1 MSQVRHPAELTPK
14 RDPQKR
20 LALRPY
26 ARAVAQVLRVSFRAS
41 PGAVIMKVLGSLISA
56 VLPLVTTYFASLTTT
71 ALAAAYAG
79 DAAAGR
85 LAVIY
90 VIVTAALGLFW
101 GAFNSVDRYIQQLMS
116 FKVGAI
122 VGDQMYERFLALEFW
137 RYDDKETVD
146 LYDRA
151 KRFSDSYARVL
162 DRIAAIFTQLVSV
175 ILAVGALLLVSWWI
189 AVIVLVAIV
198 PSVYLQFKLSRE
210 QIAHWNTQVD
220 SRRQRR
226 MIETNLLRPQ
236 HIAEM
241 RLYGIVGFLMD
252 LRSRLRDADER
263 RRLDYQRRYIPRQLA
278 ADALQYGAEVV
289 SLIWVVGQIIA
300 RAAPVGQFLYV
311 QQIVSRALS
320 TANNLVSSLSS
331 IDEDLANLK
340 DYELFMAMP
349 VHAEHAPP
357 LLGAPEKVELK
368 DIRFT
373 YTGSDIEVIRG
384 VSLTIRQG
392 QHIAIVGENGAGK
405 STLIRI
411 LAGLYRPDSGKVLLD
426 GVDLAAVDVTSWH
439 RHLAVLSQE
448 FLKYEFATAA
458 DNIYFG
464 DVQNPRNDDRV
475 RKAAA
480 DAEALEFI
488 NKLPNGLDN
497 HVSNWM
503 EDPRGRKG
511 SGLSGGQ
518 WQRLAMARNFY
529 RDASFMVMDEPT
541 SAIDALAEHR
551 IFTRLFADRSSTI
564 IAISHR
570 LATIEKAD
578 IVYMLEDGQ
587 IVEQGTHKELVALRG
602 RYFRMFE
609 SQLTVEE
616 PTGTWPPPRLSGP
629 SPRWAAAERC

>member
-1 MSQVRHPAELTPK
+1 MTDSELRPP
-14 RDPQKR
+14 REPRPR
-20 LALRPY
+20 LSLGPY
-26 ARAVAQVLRVSFRAS
+26 ARAVGQVLRVSFKAS
-41 PGAVIMKVLGSLISA
+41 PGAVVMKVLGSLIAA
-56 VLPLVTTYFASLTTT
+56 VLPLVTTYFAALTTT
-71 ALAAAYAG
+71 ALAEAYAG
-79 DAAAGR
+79 NPDAGQRAVVYVLITAG
-85 LAVIY
+85 
-90 VIVTAALGLFW
+90 LGLLW
-101 GAFNSVDRYIQQLMS
+101 GAFTSVDRYIQQVMS
-116 FKVGAI
+116 FRVGAV
-122 VGDQMYERFLALEFW
+122 VGDLMYERFLALEFW
-137 RYDDKETVD
+137 RYDDKDTVD

-175 ILAVGALLLVSWWI
+175 ILAIGALLLVSWWV
-189 AVIVLVAIV
+189 ALIVLIAII

-210 QIAHWNTQVD
+210 QMAHWNTQVD

-226 MIETNLLRPQ
+226 LIETNLIRPQ

-241 RLYGIVGFLMD
+241 RLYGVVKYLMD
-252 LRSRLRDADER
+252 LRSRLRDADEL
-263 RRLDYQRRYIPRQLA
+263 RRLEFQKRYIPKQLL

-289 SLIWVVGQIIA
+289 ALIWVVGQIIA
-300 RAAPVGQFLYV
+300 RAQPVGQFLYI

-320 TANNLVSSLSS
+320 TANQLVTSLSS

-340 DYELFMAMP
+340 DYEEFMKFPTAVGGGKP
-349 VHAEHAPP
+349 LAGPPAEVR
-357 LLGAPEKVELK
+357 LE
-368 DIRFT
+368 DITYT
-373 YTGSDIEVIRG
+373 YTGGSKQVLKG
-384 VSLTIRQG
+384 VSLTIRAG

-411 LAGLYRPDSGKVLLD
+411 LAGLYQPESGRVLLD
-426 GVDLAAVDVTSWH
+426 GQDLRTFDIAAWH
-439 RHLAVLSQE
+439 RYLAVMSQD

-458 DNIYFG
+458 NNIYFG
-464 DVQNPRNDDRV
+464 DVALPREDLRV
-475 RKAAA
+475 ERAAA
-480 DAEALEFI
+480 DAEATDFI
-488 NKLPNGLDN
+488 DRLPNGFES

-529 RDASFMVMDEPT
+529 RGAPFIVMDEPT

-551 IFTRLFADRSSTI
+551 IFSRLFADKDHTI

-578 IVYMLEDGQ
+578 VIYMMEEGQ
-587 IVEQGTHKELVALRG
+587 VAESGTHEELVSRRG

-609 SQLTVEE
+609 SQLGLDAN
-616 PTGTWPPPRLSGP
+616 PHDQD
-629 SPRWAAAERC
+629 AADTDPAER

>member
-1 MSQVRHPAELTPK
+1 MSQPRHPAELTPK

-392 QHIAIVGENGAGK
+392 QHIAVVGENGAGK

-464 DVQNPRNDDRV
+464 DVQNPRNDDHV

-616 PTGTWPPPRLSGP
+616 PTGT
-629 SPRWAAAERC
+629 

>member
-1 MSQVRHPAELTPK
+1 MSQPRHPAELGPK
-14 RDPQKR
+14 RDTQRR

-26 ARAVAQVLRVSFRAS
+26 AKAVAQVLRVSFRAS

-56 VLPLVTTYFASLTTT
+56 VLPLVTTYFAALTTT

-79 DAAAGR
+79 DAGAGQ
-85 LAVIY
+85 LAIVYVVI
-90 VIVTAALGLFW
+90 TAALGLFW
-101 GAFNSVDRYIQQLMS
+101 GSFTSVDRYIQQLMS
-116 FKVGAI
+116 FRVGAI

-175 ILAVGALLLVSWWI
+175 ILAIGALLVVSWWI

-226 MIETNLLRPQ
+226 MIEQNLLRPQ

-241 RLYGIVGFLMD
+241 RLYGIVRFLMD

-263 RRLDYQRRYIPRQLA
+263 RRLDFQRRYIPKQLA

-289 SLIWVVGQIIA
+289 SLVWVVGQIIT
-300 RAAPVGQFLYV
+300 RSQPVGQFLYV

-340 DYELFMAMP
+340 DYELFMALP
-349 VHAEHAPP
+349 AHSEHAPP
-357 LLGAPEKVELK
+357 LPAAPSEVELK

-384 VSLTIRQG
+384 ISMTIREG

-411 LAGLYRPDSGKVLLD
+411 LAGLYRPDSGQVMLD

-458 DNIYFG
+458 ENIWFG
-464 DVQNPRNDDRV
+464 DVQSPRDDGRIQ
-475 RKAAA
+475 RAAG

-488 NKLPNGLDN
+488 SKLPNGLEN

-529 RDASFMVMDEPT
+529 RNASFMVMDEPT

-578 IVYMLEDGQ
+578 TVYMLEDGRV
-587 IVEQGTHKELVALRG
+587 VEQGTHQELVALRG

-609 SQLTVEE
+609 SQLTVPAETLAPQVRSGE
-616 PTGTWPPPRLSGP
+616 PEGTGTVP
-629 SPRWAAAERC
+629 S

>member
-1 MSQVRHPAELTPK
+1 MSQPRHPAELTPK

-20 LALRPY
+20 LAVRPY
-26 ARAVAQVLRVSFRAS
+26 AKAVAQVLRVSFHAS
-41 PGAVIMKVLGSLISA
+41 PGAVVMKVLGSLISA
-56 VLPLVTTYFASLTTT
+56 VLPLVTTFYASLTTT

-79 DAAAGR
+79 DGGAGR
-85 LAVIY
+85 LAIVY
-90 VIVTAALGLFW
+90 VVVTAALGLFW

-122 VGDQMYERFLALEFW
+122 VGDQMYERFLSLDFW

-320 TANNLVSSLSS
+320 TANSLVSSLSS

-349 VHAEHAPP
+349 VHSEHAPP
-357 LLGAPEKVELK
+357 LLEAPREVELK

-373 YTGSDIEVIRG
+373 YTGSDIEVIKG
-384 VSLTIRQG
+384 ISLTIRRG

-411 LAGLYRPDSGKVLLD
+411 LAGLYRPDSGQVLLD
-426 GVDLAAVDVTSWH
+426 GVDLAAVDVKSWH

-458 DNIYFG
+458 ENIYFG
-464 DVQNPRNDDRV
+464 DVDSRRDDARV

-480 DAEALEFI
+480 DAEALDFI
-488 NKLPNGLDN
+488 NRLPNGLDN

-578 IVYMLEDGQ
+578 VVYMLEDGR
-587 IVEQGTHKELVALRG
+587 IVEKGTHKELVALRG

-609 SQLTVEE
+609 SQLSVEE
-616 PTGTWPPPRLSGP
+616 PEGV
-629 SPRWAAAERC
+629 

>member
-1 MSQVRHPAELTPK
+1 MSQPRHPAELTPK

-357 LLGAPEKVELK
+357 LLGAPEEVELK

-616 PTGTWPPPRLSGP
+616 PTGT
-629 SPRWAAAERC
+629 

>member
-1 MSQVRHPAELTPK
+1 
-14 RDPQKR
+14 
-20 LALRPY
+20 
-26 ARAVAQVLRVSFRAS
+26 
-41 PGAVIMKVLGSLISA
+41 
-56 VLPLVTTYFASLTTT
+56 
-71 ALAAAYAG
+71 
-79 DAAAGR
+79 
-85 LAVIY
+85 
-90 VIVTAALGLFW
+90 
-101 GAFNSVDRYIQQLMS
+101 
-116 FKVGAI
+116 
-122 VGDQMYERFLALEFW
+122 
-137 RYDDKETVD
+137 
-146 LYDRA
+146 
-151 KRFSDSYARVL
+151 
-162 DRIAAIFTQLVSV
+162 
-175 ILAVGALLLVSWWI
+175 
-189 AVIVLVAIV
+189 
-198 PSVYLQFKLSRE
+198 
-210 QIAHWNTQVD
+210 
-220 SRRQRR
+220 
-226 MIETNLLRPQ
+226 
-236 HIAEM
+236 
-241 RLYGIVGFLMD
+241 
-252 LRSRLRDADER
+252 
-263 RRLDYQRRYIPRQLA
+263 
-278 ADALQYGAEVV
+278 
-289 SLIWVVGQIIA
+289 VVGQIIA
-300 RAAPVGQFLYV
+300 RAQPVGQFLYV

-340 DYELFMAMP
+340 DYEVFMALP
-349 VHAEHAPP
+349 VHSRHAPP
-357 LLGAPEKVELK
+357 LLRSPKVVELR

-373 YTGSDIEVIRG
+373 YTGSDLEVIRG
-384 VSLTIRQG
+384 ISMTIREG

-411 LAGLYRPDSGKVLLD
+411 LAGLYAPDSGQVMLD

-458 DNIYFG
+458 DNIRFG
-464 DVQNPRNDDRV
+464 DVDSPPDDDRI
-475 RKAAA
+475 RRAAA

-529 RDASFMVMDEPT
+529 RNAEFMVMDEPT

-551 IFTRLFADRSSTI
+551 IFTRLFADRGSTI

-609 SQLTVEE
+609 SQLS
-616 PTGTWPPPRLSGP
+616 LDAQSGP
-629 SPRWAAAERC
+629 

>member
-1 MSQVRHPAELTPK
+1 MSQPRHPAELTPK

-26 ARAVAQVLRVSFRAS
+26 AKAVAQVLRVSFRAS
-41 PGAVIMKVLGSLISA
+41 PGAVVMKVLGSLISA
-56 VLPLVTTYFASLTTT
+56 VLPLVTTFYASLTTT

-79 DAAAGR
+79 DGGAGR
-85 LAVIY
+85 LAIVY

-122 VGDQMYERFLALEFW
+122 VGDQMYERFLSLEFW

-175 ILAVGALLLVSWWI
+175 ILAVVALLLVSWWI

-241 RLYGIVGFLMD
+241 RLYGIVGFLME

-263 RRLDYQRRYIPRQLA
+263 RRLDYQRRYIPKQLA

-289 SLIWVVGQIIA
+289 SLIWVVGRIIA

-349 VHAEHAPP
+349 VHLEHAPP
-357 LLGAPEKVELK
+357 LLEAPREVKLK

-373 YTGSDIEVIRG
+373 YTGSEIEVIKG
-384 VSLTIRQG
+384 ISLTIRQG

-411 LAGLYRPDSGKVLLD
+411 LAGLYRPDSGQVLLD

-464 DVQNPRNDDRV
+464 DVDSPRDDARV

-578 IVYMLEDGQ
+578 VVYMLEDGC
-587 IVEQGTHKELVALRG
+587 IVEKGTHKELVALRG

-609 SQLTVEE
+609 SQLSVEE
-616 PTGTWPPPRLSGP
+616 P
-629 SPRWAAAERC
+629 EEV

>member
-1 MSQVRHPAELTPK
+1 
-14 RDPQKR
+14 
-20 LALRPY
+20 
-26 ARAVAQVLRVSFRAS
+26 
-41 PGAVIMKVLGSLISA
+41 MKVAGSLVSA
-56 VLPLVTTYFASLTTT
+56 LLPLLTTYFAALTTT
-71 ALAAAYAG
+71 ALAAGYAG
-79 DAAAGR
+79 DPNAGPQ
-85 LAVIY
+85 AVLY
-90 VIVTAALGLFW
+90 VIITAVLGLFW
-101 GAFNSVDRYIQQLMS
+101 GSFRSLDRYIQQLMS

-122 VGDQMYERFLALEFW
+122 VGDLMYEKFLALEFW

-162 DRIAAIFTQLVSV
+162 DRIAAIFTQFVSV

-189 AVIVLVAIV
+189 AAIVLVAIV

-241 RLYGIVGFLMD
+241 RLYGIVAFLMG

-263 RRLDYQRRYIPRQLA
+263 RRLDFQKRYIPKQLA

-300 RAAPVGQFLYV
+300 RAQPVGQFLYV

-340 DYELFMAMP
+340 DYELFMALP
-349 VHAEHAPP
+349 VHAAKHPSLERPP
-357 LLGAPEKVELK
+357 RTIEMR
-368 DIRFT
+368 DIRFS
-373 YTGSDIEVIRG
+373 YTGSDIEVIKG
-384 VSLTIRQG
+384 VSLTIRAG

-411 LAGLYRPDSGKVLLD
+411 LAGLYRPNSGEVLLD
-426 GVDLAAVDVTSWH
+426 GVDLAGVDVTTWH

-464 DVQNPRNDDRV
+464 DATVPRDDVRV
-475 RKAAA
+475 RRAAD
-480 DAEALEFI
+480 DAEALDFI
-488 NKLPNGLDN
+488 NKLPNGLEN

-511 SGLSGGQ
+511 SGLSGGE

-529 RDASFMVMDEPT
+529 RNAQFMVMDEPT

-551 IFTRLFADRSSTI
+551 IFSRLFADRSRTI

-578 IVYMLEDGQ
+578 VVYMLEDGR

-609 SQLTVEE
+609 SQLTVDEE
-616 PTGTWPPPRLSGP
+616 V
-629 SPRWAAAERC
+629 AE

>member
-1 MSQVRHPAELTPK
+1 MSQPRHPAELTPK

-26 ARAVAQVLRVSFRAS
+26 AKAVAQVLRVSFRAS

-56 VLPLVTTYFASLTTT
+56 VLPLVTTYFASLTTS

-79 DAAAGR
+79 DGGAGR
-85 LAVIY
+85 RAIVY
-90 VIVTAALGLFW
+90 VVVTAALGLFW

-175 ILAVGALLLVSWWI
+175 ILAIGALLLVSWWI

-263 RRLDYQRRYIPRQLA
+263 RRLDYQRRYIPKQLA

-340 DYELFMAMP
+340 DYELFMALP
-349 VHAEHAPP
+349 VHSEHAPP
-357 LLGAPEKVELK
+357 LFEAPKEVELR

-373 YTGSDIEVIRG
+373 YTGSDIQVIKG
-384 VSLTIRQG
+384 ISLTIRQG

-411 LAGLYRPDSGKVLLD
+411 LAGLYRPDSGQVLLD

-458 DNIYFG
+458 ENIYFG
-464 DVQNPRNDDRV
+464 DVESPRDDDRI
-475 RKAAA
+475 RRAAA
-480 DAEALEFI
+480 DAEALDFI
-488 NKLPNGLDN
+488 NKLPSGLDN

-578 IVYMLEDGQ
+578 VVYMLEDGQ
-587 IVEQGTHKELVALRG
+587 IVEQGTHKELVARRG

-609 SQLTVEE
+609 SQLSVEE
-616 PTGTWPPPRLSGP
+616 P
-629 SPRWAAAERC
+629 EEV

>member
-1 MSQVRHPAELTPK
+1 MSQPRHPAELTPK

-26 ARAVAQVLRVSFRAS
+26 AKAVAQVLRVSFRAS
-41 PGAVIMKVLGSLISA
+41 PGAVVMKVLGSLISA
-56 VLPLVTTYFASLTTT
+56 VLPLVTTFYASLTTT

-79 DAAAGR
+79 DGGAGR
-85 LAVIY
+85 LAIVY

-122 VGDQMYERFLALEFW
+122 VGDQMYERFLSLEFW

-349 VHAEHAPP
+349 VHSEHSPP
-357 LLGAPEKVELK
+357 LLEAPREVELK

-373 YTGSDIEVIRG
+373 YTGSDIEVIKG
-384 VSLTIRQG
+384 ISLTVRRG

-411 LAGLYRPDSGKVLLD
+411 LAGLYRPDAGQVLLD

-464 DVQNPRNDDRV
+464 DVRNPRDDDRV
-475 RKAAA
+475 RKAGA
-480 DAEALEFI
+480 DAEALDFI

-578 IVYMLEDGQ
+578 IVYMLEDGR
-587 IVEQGTHKELVALRG
+587 IVEQGTHAELVALRG

-609 SQLTVEE
+609 SQIPASPLTSQALPGNPAGAGPGE
-616 PTGTWPPPRLSGP
+616 PTGT
-629 SPRWAAAERC
+629 

>member
-1 MSQVRHPAELTPK
+1 MSQPRHPAELTPK

-26 ARAVAQVLRVSFRAS
+26 AKAVAQVLRVSFRAS
-41 PGAVIMKVLGSLISA
+41 PGAVVMKVLGSLISA
-56 VLPLVTTYFASLTTT
+56 VLPLVTTFFASLTTT

-79 DAAAGR
+79 DGAAGR
-85 LAVIY
+85 LAIVY
-90 VIVTAALGLFW
+90 VVVTAALGLFW
-101 GAFNSVDRYIQQLMS
+101 GAFNSIDRYIQQLMS

-175 ILAVGALLLVSWWI
+175 ILAIGALLLVSWWI

-241 RLYGIVGFLMD
+241 RLYGIVSFLMD

-320 TANNLVSSLSS
+320 MANNLVSSLSS

-349 VHAEHAPP
+349 MHSEHAPP
-357 LLGAPEKVELK
+357 LLEAPREVELK

-384 VSLTIRQG
+384 ISLTIRRG

-411 LAGLYRPDSGKVLLD
+411 LAGLYRPDSGQVLLD

-458 DNIYFG
+458 ENIYFG
-464 DVQNPRNDDRV
+464 DVDSARDDERI
-475 RKAAA
+475 RRAAS

-578 IVYMLEDGQ
+578 VVYMLEDGQ
-587 IVEQGTHKELVALRG
+587 VVEQGTHKELVALRG

-609 SQLTVEE
+609 SQLTVDEAEE
-616 PTGTWPPPRLSGP
+616 V
-629 SPRWAAAERC
+629 

>member
-1 MSQVRHPAELTPK
+1 MSTPSRHPPEFGPK
-14 RDPQKR
+14 RD
-20 LALRPY
+20 LARKLAFKPY
-26 ARAVAQVLRVSFRAS
+26 LRAVVQVLRVSFRAS
-41 PGAVIMKVLGSLISA
+41 PAAVIMKVAGSLVSA
-56 VLPLVTTYFASLTTT
+56 LLPLVTTYFAALTTT
-71 ALAAAYAG
+71 ALAAGYAG
-79 DAAAGR
+79 DPDAGGR
-85 LAVIY
+85 AVVY

-101 GAFNSVDRYIQQLMS
+101 GGFSSVDRFIQQLMS
-116 FKVGAI
+116 FRVGAI
-122 VGDQMYERFLALEFW
+122 VGDLMYERFLALDFW

-162 DRIAAIFTQLVSV
+162 DRIAAIFTQAVSV
-175 ILAVGALLLVSWWI
+175 ILAIGALVLVSWWI
-189 AVIVLVAIV
+189 AAIVLVAIV

-210 QIAHWNTQVD
+210 QMAHWNTQVD

-241 RLYGIVGFLMD
+241 RLYGIVGYLME

-263 RRLDYQRRYIPRQLA
+263 RRLDFQRRYIPKQLA
-278 ADALQYGAEVV
+278 ADSLQYGAEVV
-289 SLIWVVGQIIA
+289 SLIWVVGQIIS
-300 RAAPVGQFLYV
+300 RVQPVGQFLYV

-320 TANNLVSSLSS
+320 TANNLVSSLSY

-340 DYELFMAMP
+340 DYELFMNLPARAGAGTP
-349 VHAEHAPP
+349 LTAPP
-357 LLGAPEKVELK
+357 RSVELR
-368 DIRFT
+368 DVRFS
-373 YTGSDIEVIRG
+373 YTGSDIQVIKG
-384 VSLTIRQG
+384 VSLTIREG

-411 LAGLYRPDSGKVLLD
+411 LAGLYTPDSGQVLLD
-426 GVDLAAVDVTSWH
+426 GVDLADVDVTSWH

-458 DNIYFG
+458 ENIHFG
-464 DVQNPRNDDRV
+464 NVDAPRDDGRI
-475 RKAAA
+475 RQAAD
-480 DAEALEFI
+480 DAEAMDFI
-488 NKLPNGLDN
+488 RKLPNGLDN

-511 SGLSGGQ
+511 SGLSGGE

-529 RDASFMVMDEPT
+529 REASYMVMDEPT

-551 IFTRLFADRSSTI
+551 IFSRLFADHSRTM

-578 IVYMLEDGQ
+578 VIYMLEDGR
-587 IVEQGTHKELVALRG
+587 IVEQGTHRELVELRG
-602 RYFRMFE
+602 RYYRMFE
-609 SQLTVEE
+609 SQLT
-616 PTGTWPPPRLSGP
+616 T
-629 SPRWAAAERC
+629 AE

>member
-1 MSQVRHPAELTPK
+1 MSQPRHPAELTPK

-20 LALRPY
+20 LAIRPY

-56 VLPLVTTYFASLTTT
+56 VLPLVTTYFASRTTT

-79 DAAAGR
+79 DAGAGR
-85 LAVIY
+85 LAIIY
-90 VIVTAALGLFW
+90 VVVTAALGLFW
-101 GAFNSVDRYIQQLMS
+101 GAFSSVDRYIQQLMS

-175 ILAVGALLLVSWWI
+175 ILAIGALLLVSWWI

-241 RLYGIVGFLMD
+241 RLYGIVRFLMD

-289 SLIWVVGQIIA
+289 SLIWVVGQVIA
-300 RAAPVGQFLYV
+300 RAQPVGQFLYV

-331 IDEDLANLK
+331 IDEDLANLT
-340 DYELFMAMP
+340 DYETFMGMP

-357 LLGAPEKVELK
+357 LLEAPQEVALK

-384 VSLTIRQG
+384 ISLTIRRG

-411 LAGLYRPDSGKVLLD
+411 LAGLYRPDSGQVLLD

-458 DNIYFG
+458 ENIYFG
-464 DVQNPRNDDRV
+464 DVDSRRDDGRI
-475 RKAAA
+475 RRAAV

-551 IFTRLFADRSSTI
+551 IFTRLFADRDSTI

-578 IVYMLEDGQ
+578 VVYMLEDGR

-616 PTGTWPPPRLSGP
+616 PTGT
-629 SPRWAAAERC
+629 

>member
-1 MSQVRHPAELTPK
+1 MSQPRHPAELTPK

-20 LALRPY
+20 LTVGPY

-79 DAAAGR
+79 DGGAGR
-85 LAVIY
+85 LAVVY

-175 ILAVGALLLVSWWI
+175 ILAIGALLLVSWWI

-289 SLIWVVGQIIA
+289 SLIWVVGQVIA
-300 RAAPVGQFLYV
+300 RAQPVGQFLYV

-331 IDEDLANLK
+331 IDEDLANLT
-340 DYELFMAMP
+340 DYETFMGMP
-349 VHAEHAPP
+349 VHSEHAPP
-357 LLGAPEKVELK
+357 LLEAPQEVELK

-384 VSLTIRQG
+384 ISLTIRRG

-411 LAGLYRPDSGKVLLD
+411 LAGLYSLDSGQVLLD

-458 DNIYFG
+458 ENIYFG
-464 DVQNPRNDDRV
+464 DVDSRRDDGRI
-475 RKAAA
+475 RRAAA

-488 NKLPNGLDN
+488 TKLPNGLDN

-578 IVYMLEDGQ
+578 VVYMLEDGQ

-609 SQLTVEE
+609 SQLTGDAGWVTPQVPAGKPEA
-616 PTGTWPPPRLSGP
+616 TGMGTGS
-629 SPRWAAAERC
+629 S

>member
-1 MSQVRHPAELTPK
+1 MSQPRHPAELAPK

-26 ARAVAQVLRVSFRAS
+26 AKAVAQVLRVSFRAS
-41 PGAVIMKVLGSLISA
+41 PGAVVMKVLGSLISA

-79 DAAAGR
+79 DGAAGR
-85 LAVIY
+85 LAIVY
-90 VIVTAALGLFW
+90 VVVTAALGLFW
-101 GAFNSVDRYIQQLMS
+101 GAFNSIDRYIQQLMS

-162 DRIAAIFTQLVSV
+162 DRIAAIFTQLISV
-175 ILAVGALLLVSWWI
+175 ILAIGALLLVSWWI

-241 RLYGIVGFLMD
+241 RLYGIVSFLMD

-349 VHAEHAPP
+349 VHSEHAPP
-357 LLGAPEKVELK
+357 LLEAPREIELK

-384 VSLTIRQG
+384 ISLTIRRG

-411 LAGLYRPDSGKVLLD
+411 LAGLYRPDSGQVLLD

-458 DNIYFG
+458 ENIYFG
-464 DVQNPRNDDRV
+464 DVDSARDDERI
-475 RKAAA
+475 RRAAS

-488 NKLPNGLDN
+488 NRLPNGLDN

-578 IVYMLEDGQ
+578 VVYMLEDGEV
-587 IVEQGTHKELVALRG
+587 VEQGTHKELVALRG

-609 SQLTVEE
+609 SQLTVDEPEE
-616 PTGTWPPPRLSGP
+616 V
-629 SPRWAAAERC
+629 

>member
-1 MSQVRHPAELTPK
+1 MSEKPAKPRHPESVRLNKAPPRK
-14 RDPQKR
+14 

-26 ARAVAQVLRVSFRAS
+26 ARAVGQVLKVSFKAS
-41 PGAVIMKVLGSLISA
+41 PAAVVMKVLGSLISA
-56 VLPLVTTYFASLTTT
+56 TLPLVTTYFAALTTT
-71 ALAAAYAG
+71 ALAAGYAG
-79 DAAAGR
+79 DPDAGPR
-85 LAVIY
+85 AVLY
-90 VIVTAALGLFW
+90 VVVTAALGLFW
-101 GAFNSVDRYIQQLMS
+101 GAFSSVDRYIQQLMS
-116 FKVGAI
+116 FRVGAI
-122 VGDQMYERFLALEFW
+122 VGDMMYERFLALDFW

-175 ILAVGALLLVSWWI
+175 ILAIGALLLVSWWI

-226 MIETNLLRPQ
+226 MIEQNLLRPQ

-241 RLYGIVGFLMD
+241 RLYGIVGYLMD

-263 RRLDYQRRYIPRQLA
+263 RRLDFQKRYIPKQLV
-278 ADALQYGAEVV
+278 ADSLQYGAEVV

-300 RAAPVGQFLYV
+300 RAQPVGQFLYV

-340 DYELFMAMP
+340 DYELFMALP
-349 VHAEHAPP
+349 VPGGKEKP
-357 LLGAPEKVELK
+357 LAVSPSTVELK
-368 DIRFT
+368 DIRFS
-373 YTGSDIEVIRG
+373 YTGSDVEVIKG
-384 VSLTIRQG
+384 ISMTIKAG

-411 LAGLYRPDSGKVLLD
+411 LAGLYRPDSGQVLLD
-426 GVDLAAVDVTSWH
+426 GVDLAGIDVTSWH

-458 DNIYFG
+458 ENIYLG
-464 DVQNPRNDDRV
+464 DVDAPRDDARV
-475 RKAAA
+475 RRAAS
-480 DAEALEFI
+480 DAEAMEFI
-488 NKLPNGLDN
+488 NKLPNGLEN

-578 IVYMLEDGQ
+578 IVYMLEDGR
-587 IVEQGTHKELVALRG
+587 IAEQGTHKELVALRG

-609 SQLTVEE
+609 SQLSVDETSRNV
-616 PTGTWPPPRLSGP
+616 P
-629 SPRWAAAERC
+629 

>member
-1 MSQVRHPAELTPK
+1 MSQPRHPAELSPK
-14 RDPQKR
+14 REPARR

-41 PGAVIMKVLGSLISA
+41 PGAVAMKVLGSLISA
-56 VLPLVTTYFASLTTT
+56 VLPLVTTYFAALTTT

-79 DAAAGR
+79 DSGAGQR
-85 LAVIY
+85 AIVYVVITAV
-90 VIVTAALGLFW
+90 LGLFW
-101 GAFNSVDRYIQQLMS
+101 GAFTSVDRYIQQLMS

-189 AVIVLVAIV
+189 AVIVLVAII

-241 RLYGIVGFLMD
+241 RLYGVVGFLMG

-300 RAAPVGQFLYV
+300 HAQPVGQFLYV

-340 DYELFMAMP
+340 DYELFMDLP
-349 VHAEHAPP
+349 VHSGHAPP
-357 LLGAPEKVELK
+357 LPAAPRQVDLR

-373 YTGSDIEVIRG
+373 YTGSDVEVIRG
-384 VSLTIRQG
+384 ISMTIREG

-411 LAGLYRPDSGKVLLD
+411 LAGLYRPDSGQVMLD

-458 DNIYFG
+458 ENIYFG
-464 DVQNPRNDDRV
+464 DVQSPRDEARI
-475 RKAAA
+475 RRSAA
-480 DAEALEFI
+480 DAEALDFI
-488 NKLPNGLDN
+488 NKLPNGLEN

-529 RDASFMVMDEPT
+529 RDAAFMVMDEPT

-578 IVYMLEDGQ
+578 VVYMLEDGQ
-587 IVEQGTHKELVALRG
+587 VVEQGTHKELVALRG

-609 SQLTVEE
+609 SQLTVDEAGQ
-616 PTGTWPPPRLSGP
+616 P
-629 SPRWAAAERC
+629 

>member
-1 MSQVRHPAELTPK
+1 MSEKPAQPRHPESIRLNPTQPGTTPPRK
-14 RDPQKR
+14 

-26 ARAVAQVLRVSFRAS
+26 ARAVGQVLKVSFKAS
-41 PGAVIMKVLGSLISA
+41 PVAVIMKVLGSLISA
-56 VLPLVTTYFASLTTT
+56 TLPLVTTYFAALTTT
-71 ALAAAYAG
+71 ALAAGYAG
-79 DAAAGR
+79 DPNAGPQAI
-85 LAVIY
+85 LY
-90 VIVTAALGLFW
+90 VIITAALGLFW
-101 GAFNSVDRYIQQLMS
+101 GAFSSVDRYIQQLMS

-122 VGDQMYERFLALEFW
+122 VGDMMYQRFLALEFW

-175 ILAVGALLLVSWWI
+175 ILAIGALVLVSWWI

-226 MIETNLLRPQ
+226 MIEQNLLRPQ

-241 RLYGIVGFLMD
+241 RLYGIVGYLMD

-263 RRLDYQRRYIPRQLA
+263 RRLDFQKRYIPKQLV
-278 ADALQYGAEVV
+278 ADSLQYGAEVV

-300 RAAPVGQFLYV
+300 RAQPVGQFLYV

-340 DYELFMAMP
+340 DYELFMALP
-349 VHAEHAPP
+349 VPSGNEQP
-357 LLGAPEKVELK
+357 LVSSPGTVELR
-368 DIRFT
+368 DIRFS
-373 YTGSDIEVIRG
+373 YTGSDVEVIKG
-384 VSLTIRQG
+384 ISMTIRAG

-411 LAGLYRPDSGKVLLD
+411 LAGLYRPDSGQVLLD
-426 GVDLAAVDVTSWH
+426 GVDLAGIDVTSWH

-458 DNIYFG
+458 ENIYLG
-464 DVQNPRNDDRV
+464 DVDQPRNDDRI
-475 RKAAA
+475 RRAAS
-480 DAEALEFI
+480 DAEAMEFI
-488 NKLPNGLDN
+488 NKLPNGLEN

-578 IVYMLEDGQ
+578 IVYMLEDGR
-587 IVEQGTHKELVALRG
+587 IAEQGTHKELVALRG

-609 SQLTVEE
+609 SQLSVDETSQNT
-616 PTGTWPPPRLSGP
+616 P
-629 SPRWAAAERC
+629 

>member
-1 MSQVRHPAELTPK
+1 MSQPRHPAELTPK

-41 PGAVIMKVLGSLISA
+41 PGAVVMKVLGSLISA
-56 VLPLVTTYFASLTTT
+56 VLPLVTTFYASLTTT

-79 DAAAGR
+79 DGGAGR
-85 LAVIY
+85 LAIVY

-137 RYDDKETVD
+137 RYDDKETID

-175 ILAVGALLLVSWWI
+175 ILAIGALLLVSWWI

-263 RRLDYQRRYIPRQLA
+263 RRLDYQRRYIPKQLA

-349 VHAEHAPP
+349 AHSEHSPSLLEAPQ
-357 LLGAPEKVELK
+357 KIELK

-384 VSLTIRQG
+384 ISLTIRRG
-392 QHIAIVGENGAGK
+392 QHIAVVGENGAGK

-411 LAGLYRPDSGKVLLD
+411 LAGLYSPDSGQVLLD

-458 DNIYFG
+458 ENIYFG
-464 DVQNPRNDDRV
+464 DVDSPRDDARV
-475 RKAAA
+475 RTAAA

-578 IVYMLEDGQ
+578 VVYMLEDGR

-616 PTGTWPPPRLSGP
+616 PTGL
-629 SPRWAAAERC
+629 